1 MEVDWLF
8 SCCRTCNWSIDW
20 KALSLAEES
29 NTADEGLIA
38 SVRHIA
44 TTLLAITRTRLELL
58 STDLEEGW
66 VRLISLLAMA
76 FVALFCLCFGM
87 VLLAIFI
94 IVLLWDTH
102 RLLIL
107 GSLTGLFIVIGIVLC
122 VLAVRALKA
131 MPRLF
136 ETSIVEL
143 AKDQQHLEADKKS
156 H

>member
-1 MEVDWLF
+1 LTD
-8 SCCRTCNWSIDW
+8 
-20 KALSLAEES
+20 ES
-29 NTADEGLIA
+29 NNADEGLIA
-38 SVRHIA
+38 SIKHIA

-76 FVALFCLCFGM
+76 FVALFCLCFSV

-107 GSLTGLFIVIGIVLC
+107 GSLTGIFFIIGIVLC
-122 VLAVRALKA
+122 VLAIRALKA

-136 ETSIVEL
+136 ETSIAEL
-143 AKDQQHLEADKKS
+143 TKDQKQLEVEK
-156 H
+156 

>member
-1 MEVDWLF
+1 M
-8 SCCRTCNWSIDW
+8 RKMT
-20 KALSLAEES
+20 EE
-29 NTADEGLIA
+29 TKTDDEGLIA
-38 SVRHIA
+38 SVKHIA

-76 FVALFCLCFGM
+76 FVALFCLCFSV

-94 IVLLWDTH
+94 IVLLWDAH

-107 GSLTGLFIVIGIVLC
+107 GSLTGIFIIIGIVLC
-122 VLAVRALKA
+122 VLAIRALKA

-136 ETSIVEL
+136 ETSIAEL
-143 AKDQQHLEADKKS
+143 AKDQAQLEVEK
-156 H
+156 

>member
-1 MEVDWLF
+1 MTDK
-8 SCCRTCNWSIDW
+8 TN
-20 KALSLAEES
+20 A
-29 NTADEGLIA
+29 TDEGLIA
-38 SVRHIA
+38 SVKHIA

-66 VRLISLLAMA
+66 VRLISLLTTA
-76 FVALFCLCFGM
+76 FIALFCLCFGV

-107 GSLTGLFIVIGIVLC
+107 GSLAGIFIFAGIVLC
-122 VLAVRALKA
+122 MQAIRALKT

-143 AKDQQHLEADKKS
+143 EKDQEQLNADNKNN
-156 H
+156 

>member
-1 MEVDWLF
+1 M
-8 SCCRTCNWSIDW
+8 T
-20 KALSLAEES
+20 EETKT
-29 NTADEGLIA
+29 NDEGLIA
-38 SVRHIA
+38 SVKNIA
-44 TTLLAITRTRLELL
+44 ATLVALIRTRLELL

-66 VRLISLLAMA
+66 IRLVSLLITA

-107 GSLTGLFIVIGIVLC
+107 GSLTAIFITAGIVIC

-136 ETSIVEL
+136 ETSIIEL
-143 AKDQQHLEADKKS
+143 AKDQKQLDSDHS
-156 H
+156 V

>member
-1 MEVDWLF
+1 M
-8 SCCRTCNWSIDW
+8 T
-20 KALSLAEES
+20 EE
-29 NTADEGLIA
+29 TKTDDAGLIA
-38 SVRHIA
+38 SVKHIA

-76 FVALFCLCFGM
+76 FVALFCLCFSV

-107 GSLTGLFIVIGIVLC
+107 GSLTGIFFIVGIVLC
-122 VLAVRALKA
+122 VLAIRALKI

-136 ETSIVEL
+136 ETSITEL
-143 AKDQQHLEADKKS
+143 AKDQEQLEVEK
-156 H
+156 